1 MNKASELFDAGQL
14 DAAIDAAVSE
24 VKQRPTD
31 TAARTFFCDLLCFR
45 GDFERADKQLE
56 IISQQDPSAA
66 TGVALYRQLVRAAI
80 ARGQFYND
88 GRLPELIGEPS
99 PGLRLHLEASIHI
112 REGDLRQAAALLAQ
126 ADSQRVAIAG
136 RCGETAFA
144 DFRDF
149 DDLTSCLF
157 EVLTTNGKYYWIGM
171 DQIELIELRPLK
183 FPRDVLWRAA
193 RMVVRDGPDGEVYLP
208 ALYAGSSQ
216 SDDDALRLGRAAQ
229 WFGGDDDGGDDDG
242 GDDDGDDGSDDDSGG
257 PTRGLGMRTFMVDE
271 SCLPIVDLSQ
281 LNFDSPATP

>member
-1 MNKASELFDAGQL
+1 MKANELFDAGQL
-14 DAAIDAAVSE
+14 DAAIDAAVID

-31 TAARTFFCDLLCFR
+31 TAPRSFLCDLLCFR
-45 GDFERADKQLE
+45 EDFERADKQLE
-56 IISQQDPSAA
+56 VISQQDPAAA
-66 TGVALYRQLVRAAI
+66 TGVALHRQLIRAAI

-88 GRLPELIGEPS
+88 GRLPELIGKPS
-99 PGLRLHLEASIHI
+99 PVLRLHLEASIHI
-112 REGDLRQAAALLAQ
+112 REGDLQQAAALLDQ
-126 ADSQRVAIAG
+126 ADGQRVALAG
-136 RCGETAFA
+136 RNGETAFA

-183 FPRDVLWRAA
+183 YPRDVLWRAA

-216 SDDDALRLGRAAQ
+216 SDDEALRLGRAAE
-229 WFGGDDDGGDDDG
+229 WSGGGDDS
-242 GDDDGDDGSDDDSGG
+242 DGDT

-271 SCLPIVDLSQ
+271 SSVPIVDLGEIH
-281 LNFDSPATP
+281 FDSPAAE